1 MSLDATTETDAV
13 AALALKTG
21 QPFVVTTDSGRE
33 FLVGPREW
41 SCQDVTPANA
51 VAPILPDHIGQA
63 VTLQATD
70 SLVDYVNRYRTADTI
85 LLADIDANTIRAVID
100 YHAAATMG
108 IDKADDAAGE
118 ANHAAHIASM
128 VLPLSFEWKT
138 WAKVDG
144 VLMEQ
149 LKFARF
155 LEENAPD
162 ITAPDGADILEACRD
177 LQARRK
183 VDFRKA
189 VRTSSNNENFEFVD
203 ETNLTNKNG
212 GIEVPTKFKL
222 EIPVYFG
229 RRTVELFAFLRWE
242 LVEGGGLMLGVQ
254 SNRAEHVRQAEFKQI
269 VVEMAERTE
278 CPAMF
283 GKLA

>member
-1 MSLDATTETDAV
+1 MSTHPVTETDAA
-13 AALALKTG
+13 AALALKAG
-21 QPFVVTTDSGRE
+21 QPFVVKTEGGRE
-33 FLVGPREW
+33 FLVGPHDW
-41 SCQDVTPANA
+41 KTQDVTQPNA
-51 VAPILPDHIGQA
+51 VGPILPDHIGQA
-63 VTLQATD
+63 VTLQTTE

-85 LLADIDANTIRAVID
+85 LLADIDANTIRALID
-100 YHAAATMG
+100 YHSRTT
-108 IDKADDAAGE
+108 E
-118 ANHAAHIASM
+118 ACDPTSQPNHVAHVASM

-138 WAKVDG
+138 WAAIDG
-144 VLMEQ
+144 KLMPQ
-149 LKFARF
+149 LQFARF

-162 ITAPDGADILEACRD
+162 ITAPDGAEILEACRD
-177 LQARRK
+177 LQAKRK

-203 ETNLTNKNG
+203 ETNLTKTNG
-212 GIEVPTKFKL
+212 GIEVPSKFKL

-229 RRTVELFAFLRWE
+229 RGNVELFAFLRWE

-254 SNRAEHVRQAEFKQI
+254 LNRAEQVRQAEFKLI
-269 VVEMAERTE
+269 VTEMAERTN

>member
-1 MSLDATTETDAV
+1 MTEAATETDAV
-13 AALALKTG
+13 AALALRTG
-21 QPFVVTTDSGRE
+21 QPFVVKTEAGHE
-33 FLVGPREW
+33 YLVGPRDW
-41 SCQDVTPANA
+41 ATQDVTPPNA
-51 VAPILPDHIGQA
+51 VAPILPDHIAQA
-63 VTLQATD
+63 VTLQTTD
-70 SLVDYVNRYRTADTI
+70 SLVDYVNRYRTPDTI
-85 LLADIDANTIRAVID
+85 LLADIDANTIRAVVD
-100 YHAAATMG
+100 YHSAASMG
-108 IDKADDAAGE
+108 IDAADDEGGQ
-118 ANHAAHIASM
+118 ANHVAHVASM

-162 ITAPDGADILEACRD
+162 ITAPAGADILEACRD

-203 ETNLTNKNG
+203 ETNLSNKNG
-212 GIEVPTKFKL
+212 AIEVPTRFKL

-229 RRTVELFAFLRWE
+229 RRTVELYAFLRWE

-254 SNRAEHVRQAEFKQI
+254 LNRAEQVRQAEFKQI
-269 VVEMAERTE
+269 VTEVAERTN

-283 GKLA
+283 GKLT